1 MLIAIVVAAIV
12 VLPLISVLFFRRS
25 GSVPL
30 RQRLA
35 GSAHALLVSVTVP
48 YGLAVDALTTNEP
61 GTALQLPILVC
72 LLLGAASMLYSV
84 WVFRAQPVLYLA
96 HLITI
101 IVAVPAVF
109 VATVAVA
116 GWT

>member
-1 MLIAIVVAAIV
+1 MFIGIVVAAIV
-12 VLPLISVLFFRRS
+12 ALPLISVLFYRRS
-25 GSVPL
+25 GSLPL

-35 GSAHALLVSVTVP
+35 ASAHALLVSVTVP
-48 YGLAVDALTTNEP
+48 YGLAVDALKTSEP
-61 GTALQLPILVC
+61 GLVFQLPILAC

-84 WVFRAQPVLYLA
+84 WVLRAQPVLYLV

-109 VATVAVA
+109 IATVAVV